1 MEVSGTG
8 MTATDPDWYRNREY
22 WSENRRFI
30 WSDRLIGASV
40 EAAARIMSLLAL
52 EPGAS
57 VLDLAC
63 GFGRHSLELAA
74 KGCRVT
80 GVDLNPDLIG
90 EAVASASSRGLGAR
104 FVCDDMRRYVEPD
117 AFDSVICMYNSFG
130 YFTDPADDR
139 LVLGNCLRSLV
150 DGGSL
155 LLAVTPREVVRRA
168 CPSGDSRYWREDPD
182 GSILLEEATVDEAWT
197 WRSSRWIL
205 LRGAERREYGYGMR
219 LYGASELRDL
229 LASVGFSNIRLLDN
243 LAGKPYGDESHQLV
257 IVARKPPA
265 GG

>member
-40 EAAARIMSLLAL
+40 EAAARIVSLLAL

-90 EAVASASSRGLGAR
+90 EAVARLKGVTVEALARATTANALAFFRLGMA
-104 FVCDDMRRYVEPD
+104 E
-117 AFDSVICMYNSFG
+117 
-130 YFTDPADDR
+130 
-139 LVLGNCLRSLV
+139 
-150 DGGSL
+150 
-155 LLAVTPREVVRRA
+155 TPR
-168 CPSGDSRYWREDPD
+168 
-182 GSILLEEATVDEAWT
+182 
-197 WRSSRWIL
+197 
-205 LRGAERREYGYGMR
+205 
-219 LYGASELRDL
+219 
-229 LASVGFSNIRLLDN
+229 
-243 LAGKPYGDESHQLV
+243 
-257 IVARKPPA
+257 
-265 GG
+265 